1 MRLLFI
7 GLLVLLF
14 SACLD
19 DPDCVVTST
28 NYVRITMKTMN
39 KDTTKADS
47 TIAVAFWGITASGTD
62 SVFHKSD
69 TVSTVSLP
77 VNPGSMETKFRFSY
91 GAKTDSLILGYT
103 KKTEIISPQC
113 GAFLYYQ
120 NLRVISTSFE
130 KVTVIN
136 PQLATSVTSNI
147 EIKL

>member
-28 NYVRITMKTMN
+28 NFVRITMKTMSS
-39 KDTTKADS
+39 DSTKADS

-69 TVSTVSLP
+69 TVSMVSLP
-77 VNPGSMETKFRFSY
+77 VNPGSMETKFKFFY
-91 GAKTDSLILGYT
+91 GANSDSLTLGYT

-120 NLRVISTSFE
+120 NLRVISTSF
-130 KVTVIN
+130 KTVKVIN
-136 PQLATSVTSNI
+136 TQLATSVTSNI